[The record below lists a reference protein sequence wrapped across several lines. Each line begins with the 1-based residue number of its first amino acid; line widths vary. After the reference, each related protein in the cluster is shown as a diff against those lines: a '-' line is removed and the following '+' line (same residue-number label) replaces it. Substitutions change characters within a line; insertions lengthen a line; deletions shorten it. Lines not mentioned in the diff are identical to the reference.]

1 MVWSA
6 YNRVRNWYCIYVI
19 SLCKYEETVSN
30 YFYSEFVK
38 TEPDYISIQNN
49 EFVKTEPGD
58 ISIQNSDNSDDGVTA
73 IVLFYSFY
81 QQLPN

>member
-1 MVWSA
+1 MLWSA
-6 YNRVRNWYCIYVI
+6 YYLVWNRYCIYVI

-30 YFYSEFVK
+30 CFYSELVK
-38 TEPDYISIQNN
+38 TEPD
-49 EFVKTEPGD
+49 D

-73 IVLFYSFY
+73 IVLSYSYY